1 MASGHTLVRRFTD
14 EQDGKTTLERATKA
28 AQEEQDAIWEQEQK
42 DRLSTYFETPDSN
55 KRQATEAARAAL
67 QKTCEEFFKVEKPSG
82 LAKVFRLGRKSSRT
96 AVNEVM
102 QQYVASNIEELRDVV
117 EGLEAKWQ
125 EKQTKAFG
133 YLRRLCSALHAHKKA
148 LALLPSQNNYAS
160 TLCGGLTLLISA
172 AVNYDEIA
180 ETLSERITS
189 IAVKAS
195 IVAGFVEILETQK
208 MCDLYA
214 ELHAQLFLFYRDAI
228 AWYLERKRE
237 RFWKSF
243 NEQIKTAYEKA
254 AENINDC
261 INALLVQ
268 GQVAE
273 TAMSKTILLGVRG
286 LERELVRQRQ
296 QPRIHS
302 DLALP
307 GVPMQNLLH
316 AMVYS
321 KIVGLANRKLQDK
334 KGIPALEP
342 EGRMGMTIS
351 VNRATALEHSTRLK
365 QFVVGDE
372 GQSFFKDGRFWLPHS
387 AELATNKSSPNQW
400 MDANKRSTR
409 LWINSQAAQQEF
421 PSSRAAALTS
431 LVAAWQSEE
440 PVISHFCKRPQLSSR
455 PTDGNAEEI
464 GLIGLVYSLVIQLL
478 QFHTED
484 DAFEVS
490 REQMESLDGSKSSW
504 PTALRMFSDLLQA
517 TPQLSVC
524 VVDDLNVLALSA
536 GMRWCASFLDVLFE
550 HQRACAHGFRILLT
564 TAGYSRVVPG
574 YFDGDSRVF
583 VQRGAQEI
591 LRRGN
596 RTIGPS
602 STPE

>member
-1 MASGHTLVRRFTD
+1 M
-14 EQDGKTTLERATKA
+14 
-28 AQEEQDAIWEQEQK
+28 
-42 DRLSTYFETPDSN
+42 
-55 KRQATEAARAAL
+55 
-67 QKTCEEFFKVEKPSG
+67 
-82 LAKVFRLGRKSSRT
+82 
-96 AVNEVM
+96 
-102 QQYVASNIEELRDVV
+102 
-117 EGLEAKWQ
+117 
-125 EKQTKAFG
+125 
-133 YLRRLCSALHAHKKA
+133 
-148 LALLPSQNNYAS
+148 
-160 TLCGGLTLLISA
+160 
-172 AVNYDEIA
+172 
-180 ETLSERITS
+180 
-189 IAVKAS
+189 KAS
-195 IVAGFVEILETQK
+195 IVAGFVDILETQK

-214 ELHAQLFLFYRDAI
+214 ELHAQVFLFYRDAI

-243 NEQIKTAYEKA
+243 NEQLKTAYEKA

-302 DLALP
+302 ELALP

-321 KIVGLANRKLQDK
+321 KIVGLANEKLQDK
-334 KGIPALEP
+334 KDIPALEP
-342 EGRMGMTIS
+342 EGPMAMTTS

-365 QFVVGDE
+365 QFVAGDE

-387 AELATNKSSPNQW
+387 DASPGLLKW

-409 LWINSQAAQQEF
+409 LWINSPAAQQEF

-440 PVISHFCKRPQLSSR
+440 PVISHFCKRPQLSTR
-455 PTDGNAEEI
+455 PADGTAEEI

-524 VVDDLNVLALSA
+524 IVDDLNVVALST
-536 GMRWCASFLDVLFE
+536 GMQWCAAFLDVLFE
-550 HQRACAHGFRILLT
+550 HQRTCAHGFRILLT

-602 STPE
+602 STSE